1 MVPSDRNVHVTALT
15 SSDTLTLLYKV
26 KPGTSCGAA
35 YADDDGNPYIISS
48 KLLIVYI
55 ILRLNYGTASTLLFS
70 VGVCDQSFGIHVA
83 ELAHFPPSVIEVN
96 LALNFMEMLC
106 IRK

>member
-1 MVPSDRNVHVTALT
+1 MHVTALT

-35 YADDDGNPYIISS
+35 YTADDGDHNMSVLCRTSS
-48 KLLIVYI
+48 FVRFTDCVYTTSILLIF
-55 ILRLNYGTASTLLFS
+55 L